1 MGGEPNLPGPPR
13 VERTQAE
20 IAAFRSDLAAWATR
34 RHAADRDE
42 ERHTTQIDAVQSFL
56 LGAVSVLDDEVAA
69 VRKDLAPPAPA
80 LPPDSARVYERC
92 LLLDRRIGWLRR
104 LWKFF
109 TDRLDQRDDPA
120 LEPLLD
126 AADDM
131 AWSCFRPVME
141 VAERR
146 GVVASIGSPPLPFI
160 DLEVSPAATPKTL
173 VPSTLERDAGEALKA
188 VLRKLPFSVVHLP
201 VASLRSPWW
210 LVFVAHEVGHCVQA
224 ELGLVEPFQKHLRDA
239 VRPHTKDDFEA
250 ELWARWSEEIFADYF
265 SALMM
270 GPAALRGL
278 VEFTFETPPGMR
290 KLQLSYPRPAVR
302 LALLSALLG
311 ELGLDGRAALRG
323 IDPEAIVKGDA
334 KAEADL
340 ALVPH
345 VVAAVRADLPG
356 LPEAMEGKRTLA
368 GLCKFSAGDTTPITT
383 LPPPSA
389 LTFAT
394 TRQLVI
400 SAVAGWDALER
411 LPSEAA
417 REAAR
422 KELAKRT
429 LESIA
434 AAHLPGKRSGS
445 KLVDATEGGRDFSR
459 ELLAMPMP
467 EETP

>member
-20 IAAFRSDLAAWATR
+20 IAAFRSDLAAWAAR
-34 RHAADRDE
+34 RHDADIE
-42 ERHTTQIDAVQSFL
+42 KRHTTQITAVQSFL
-56 LGAVSVLDDEVAA
+56 LGAASVLDGEVAA
-69 VRKDLAPPAPA
+69 LRKDLASAA
-80 LPPDSARVYERC
+80 PPDPARVYERC

-109 TDRLDQRDDPA
+109 TDRFDQRDDPA
-120 LEPLLD
+120 LKPLLD
-126 AADDM
+126 AADDVV
-131 AWSCFRPVME
+131 WSCFHPVMRL
-141 VAERR
+141 AEQR
-146 GVVASIGSPPLPFI
+146 GVVTAVGSPPLPFI
-160 DLEVSPAATPKTL
+160 ELEVSPAATPSTF
-173 VPSTLERDAGEALKA
+173 VPATLERDAGDALKA

-201 VASLRSPWW
+201 AASLRSPWW

-224 ELGLVEPFQKHLRDA
+224 ELGLVEPFKKHLRDA

-250 ELWARWSEEIFADYF
+250 DLWARWSEEIFADYF

-278 VEFTFETPPGMR
+278 VEFALETPAGMR

-311 ELGLDGRAALRG
+311 ELGLDGREALCG
-323 IDPEAIVKGDA
+323 IDPAAIVKGDP

-345 VVAAVRADLPG
+345 VVAAVRARLPG
-356 LPEAMEGKRTLA
+356 LPEAMEGRRTLA
-368 GLCKFSAGDTTPITT
+368 ALGQFDASDLAPITA
-383 LPPPSA
+383 LPPGAAS
-389 LTFAT
+389 TFAT
-394 TRQLVI
+394 ARQLVI
-400 SAVAGWDALER
+400 GAVDRWKEIEMRPTEAERDAER
-411 LPSEAA
+411 
-417 REAAR
+417 RT
-422 KELAKRT
+422 LAKQM
-429 LESIA
+429 LESIVA
-434 AAHLPGKRSGS
+434 THLPGQRPAT
-445 KLVDATEGGRDFSR
+445 KLVDATEDGRDLAR